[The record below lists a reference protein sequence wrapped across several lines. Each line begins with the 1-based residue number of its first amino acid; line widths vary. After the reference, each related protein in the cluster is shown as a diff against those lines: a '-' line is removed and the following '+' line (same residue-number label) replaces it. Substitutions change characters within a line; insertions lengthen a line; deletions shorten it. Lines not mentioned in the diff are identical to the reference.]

1 MNTTD
6 LQDALLSLLQN
17 VLDAREEIE
26 GEGDDISLADI
37 ARDMVSETEGLA
49 HATTYERAQLLTSN
63 QGLVLRMDD
72 GSEFQ
77 ISIVQSRQGR

>member
-1 MNTTD
+1 
-6 LQDALLSLLQN
+6 
-17 VLDAREEIE
+17 
-26 GEGDDISLADI
+26 
-37 ARDMVSETEGLA
+37 MVSETEGLA